1 MPVSF
6 GREEL
11 ETRFCDHEVTEGQAQ
26 RMREVRSA
34 CLTLAD
40 TIDRACPG
48 SREKSDAMTN
58 LEYVMY
64 QANASIAR
72 RENPDK
78 AAA

>member
-11 ETRFCDHEVTEGQAQ
+11 ETRFGEHKVTDAQAK
-26 RMREVRSA
+26 RMRELRLA
-34 CLTLAD
+34 CLILAD
-40 TIDRACPG
+40 AIDRNCPG

-58 LEYVMY
+58 LEYCMY
-64 QANASIAR
+64 QAVASIAR
-72 RENPDK
+72 RTNK